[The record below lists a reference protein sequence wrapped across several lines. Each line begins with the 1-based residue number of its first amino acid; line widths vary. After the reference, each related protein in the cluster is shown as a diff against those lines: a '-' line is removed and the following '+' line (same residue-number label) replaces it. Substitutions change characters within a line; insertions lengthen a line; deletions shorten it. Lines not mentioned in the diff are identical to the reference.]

1 VRNEKPILFK
11 DDMIRAI
18 LEGRKTQTRRVVK
31 SPAKNMQAS
40 GAEVIKHRAPG
51 DKWYGDH
58 VWSMRGS
65 SGVWGDY
72 THERFLSMCPYGKP
86 GDRLWV
92 RETWC
97 AVDDTDLNGE
107 RWVDYRATPRYS
119 AEHPAGWE
127 NAPDSP
133 EALKWR
139 PSIHMPRWASRITL
153 EITDVRVERLQDISE
168 EDAIAEGA
176 QHFPDLPGMSP
187 YGQDC
192 RWSMEQPESVY
203 QCLSSARW
211 AFANYFC
218 KLAGN
223 APKGLHDE
231 KPWEANPWVW
241 VIEFKRIDQEVKAA

>member
-1 VRNEKPILFK
+1 
-11 DDMIRAI
+11 MIRAI
-18 LEGRKTQTRRVVK
+18 LEGRKTQTRRIVPEWQRPSLTHDGDQYISIAQRHPRWGFGVFGK
-31 SPAKNMQAS
+31 TE
-40 GAEVIKHRAPG
+40 AECMVNYNEE
-51 DKWYGDH
+51 YG
-58 VWSMRGS
+58 S
-65 SGVWGDY
+65 
-72 THERFLSMCPYGKP
+72 LCPYGKA

-92 RETWC
+92 REAHAFVPMPAYRCSTGIYQQINPS
-97 AVDDTDLNGE
+97 DDYE
-107 RWVDYRATPRYS
+107 ACVYR
-119 AEHPAGWE
+119 E
-127 NAPDSP
+127 NFDRARSFP
-133 EALKWR
+133 WR

-218 KLAGN
+218 KLSGN

-231 KPWEANPWVW
+231 KPWDANPWVW
-241 VIEFKRIDQEVKAA
+241 VIEFKRIDQEAKAA